1 MTTSI
6 NLGIPYISP
15 NQSQPDV
22 THNDALVMIQVLLS
36 TGVWQVGLNTP
47 PGSPENGDAYIVGT
61 SPTGVWVGKENCIA
75 AYYQD
80 QWYYVPGFDS
90 DGTQITMSEEQV
102 GLMVWSKP
110 DGDYYIWT
118 DTGSPS
124 VLAWTASGLGGS
136 LTGVN
141 IKDDNSS
148 IVSAATA
155 IDFAGAGVVVTDDGG
170 NEALVTIEG
179 GIQGIEVGDGGS
191 PQVVTAATAIDFV
204 GTAVTSVVDSGGGL
218 VTVTLTDTSGG
229 GGGTTGVD
237 VSDGGSPTTVV
248 GATTIDFVGTAVAS
262 VVDSG
267 GGVATVTINDTG
279 GGGSIEVSDGGSPE
293 VVSEATAIDFTGSA
307 VSVVDAGGG
316 RATVAVSSITTLS
329 GLQVAPERY
338 TVNENESSLSS
349 SAYATKG
356 NTYDVSADI
365 QITNVAAEFGTDGSA
380 TYKVVLATVTNDGVN
395 DPITAILG
403 ESGTQSAPA
412 SDNEVLSFDFNPPIH
427 VSGGTAVAVM
437 VVRTDGTST
446 SIAEVVFPV
455 ATDQNALFGRE
466 LAFAASIRY
475 ASTDPQVSDNTY
487 FSGTTAVKMGI
498 QYIRNSDISE
508 LTGGVQVGDGGSPE
522 TVGNA
527 TQIDFIGDVS
537 VVDSGGGLA
546 TVTVGAG
553 VAPYDF
559 GVYFS
564 GQPTASQE
572 IFRMKAVRAFT
583 IADGAPGS
591 TANARVESTGSAVF
605 SVRKNGSQFATVTWS
620 AGSPTN
626 YDGTWAF
633 DVAADESIV
642 AGDELTIVAPSS
654 ADATLEDISIFVKGT
669 RD

>member
-124 VLAWTASGLGGS
+124 VLAWTASGLGGA

-229 GGGTTGVD
+229 GGTTGVD

-279 GGGSIEVSDGGSPE
+279 GGGGSIEVSDGGSPE
-293 VVSEATAIDFTGSA
+293 VVSEATAIDFVGSG
-307 VSVVDAGGG
+307 VSVADAGGG
-316 RATVAVSSITTLS
+316 RATVTVPSS
-329 GLQVAPERY
+329 LQVAPERY
-338 TVNENESSLSS
+338 TINESGSGISS

-365 QITNVAAEFGTDGSA
+365 QITNVSAPFGADGSA
-380 TYKVVLATVTNDGVN
+380 TYKVVLATVTNDAVN
-395 DPITAILG
+395 NPITAILG

-412 SDNEVLSFDFNPPIH
+412 SDDEVLSFNFNPPVH
-427 VSGGTAVAVM
+427 VSGGTSVAVM
-437 VVRTDGTST
+437 VVRTDST
-446 SIAEVVFPV
+446 TTAVCEVVFPLSS
-455 ATDQNALFGRE
+455 NENSLFGRE
-466 LAFAASIRY
+466 LSVAAAIRY

-487 FSGTTAVKMGI
+487 YATLGVKMGI

-508 LTGGVQVGDGGSPE
+508 LTGGVQIGDGGSPE

-527 TQIDFIGDVS
+527 TQIDFVGDVS
-537 VVDSGGGLA
+537 VADSGGGLA

-553 VAPYDF
+553 TAPYDF